1 MFNMSMTAAIHGV
14 GVDLG
19 RSPLVDHWMEQGLLA
34 APFDTDLAYTS
45 KRSYW
50 LVCRESFAETP
61 EFMAFR
67 NWLMD
72 ELDALGRNFRPNA

>member
-1 MFNMSMTAAIHGV
+1 
-14 GVDLG
+14 
-19 RSPLVDHWMEQGLLA
+19 MEQGLLA
-34 APFDTDLAYTS
+34 APFDDDLAYTS

-50 LVCRESFAETP
+50 LVCRESFAEAP
-61 EFMAFR
+61 EFVAFR